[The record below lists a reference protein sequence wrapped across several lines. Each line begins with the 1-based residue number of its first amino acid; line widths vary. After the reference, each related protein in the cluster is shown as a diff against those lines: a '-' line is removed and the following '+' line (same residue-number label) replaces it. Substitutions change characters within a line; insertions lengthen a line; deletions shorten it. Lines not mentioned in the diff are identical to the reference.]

1 MEYIHVIPIN
11 DLEEHEENGPR
22 CKCNP
27 KLTEEVFATVIVH
40 NSFDGREL
48 IEGEDIRN

>member
-1 MEYIHVIPIN
+1 MIHIIPIN
-11 DLEEHEENGPR
+11 DLEEHIESST

-27 KLTEEVFATVIVH
+27 TYCNKDGEIIIH

-48 IEGEDIRN
+48 LENKNNQLLNG